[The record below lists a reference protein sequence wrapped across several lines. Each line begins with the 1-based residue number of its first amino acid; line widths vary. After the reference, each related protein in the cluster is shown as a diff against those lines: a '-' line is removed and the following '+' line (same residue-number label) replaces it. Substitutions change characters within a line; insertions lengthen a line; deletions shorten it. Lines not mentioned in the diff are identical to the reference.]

1 MNAPKIFPC
10 RANSAELLQASAIP
24 LAMMMII
31 MMIMVT
37 APPAFAGLGQDVSS
51 VPADQVQMKGTLRS
65 TQNQAY
71 AVHEIRA
78 ATGTVVREFVSPS
91 GKVFG
96 VAWQGPWPPNMRQIL
111 ASYFEQYQRAAQVRM
126 NSRPGR
132 RPLMLEQPG
141 LVVQSSGHM
150 RSFAG
155 RAYVPDMLPPE
166 VSAEAIR

>member
-1 MNAPKIFPC
+1 VNAPKIFQC
-10 RANSAELLQASAIP
+10 RAGSAELLQGAAIL
-24 LAMMMII
+24 LAMI
-31 MMIMVT
+31 MMIMMMT
-37 APPAFAGLGQDVSS
+37 DPPAFAGLGQDVSS

-65 TQNQAY
+65 TQTQAY
-71 AVHEIRA
+71 TVHEIRA

-111 ASYFEQYQRAAQVRM
+111 ATYFEQYQQAAQAQM

-166 VSAEAIR
+166 VSAEVIR

>member
-1 MNAPKIFPC
+1 VNAPKIVQC
-10 RANSAELLQASAIP
+10 RAGSAELLQGAAIV
-24 LAMMMII
+24 LAIMMMI
-31 MMIMVT
+31 MMT
-37 APPAFAGLGQDVSS
+37 DPPAFAGLGQDVSS
-51 VPADQVQMKGTLRS
+51 VPADQVQLKGTLRS
-65 TQNQAY
+65 TQTPAY
-71 AVHEIRA
+71 TVHEIRA

-111 ASYFEQYQRAAQVRM
+111 ATYFEQYQQAAQAQM

-141 LVVQSSGHM
+141 LVVQSGGHM

-166 VSAEAIR
+166 VSAEVIR

>member
-1 MNAPKIFPC
+1 VNASKIFQC
-10 RANSAELLQASAIP
+10 RVGSAELLPGAAIL
-24 LAMMMII
+24 LAIMMMI
-31 MMIMVT
+31 MMT
-37 APPAFAGLGQDVSS
+37 DPPAFAGLGQDVSS

-65 TQNQAY
+65 TQTQAY
-71 AVHEIRA
+71 TVHEIRA

-111 ASYFEQYQRAAQVRM
+111 ATYFEQYQRAAQAQM

-132 RPLMLEQPG
+132 RPLLLEQPG
-141 LVVQSSGHM
+141 LVVQSGGHM

>member
-1 MNAPKIFPC
+1 VNAPKIFQC
-10 RANSAELLQASAIP
+10 RAGSAELLQGATILLAI
-24 LAMMMII
+24 MMMI
-31 MMIMVT
+31 MMT
-37 APPAFAGLGQDVSS
+37 DPPAFAGLGQDVSS

-65 TQNQAY
+65 TQTQAY
-71 AVHEIRA
+71 TVHEIRA
-78 ATGTVVREFVSPS
+78 ATGIVVREFVSPS

-111 ASYFEQYQRAAQVRM
+111 ATYFEQYQQAAQAQM

-141 LVVQSSGHM
+141 LVVQSGGHM
-150 RSFAG
+150 RSFTG

-166 VSAEAIR
+166 VSAEVIR

>member
-1 MNAPKIFPC
+1 VNAPKIFQC
-10 RANSAELLQASAIP
+10 RAGSAELLQGAAIL
-24 LAMMMII
+24 LAMT
-31 MMIMVT
+31 MMIMMT
-37 APPAFAGLGQDVSS
+37 AAPAFAGLGQDVSS

-65 TQNQAY
+65 TQTQAY
-71 AVHEIRA
+71 TVHEIRA

-111 ASYFEQYQRAAQVRM
+111 ATYFEQYQRAAQAQV

-132 RPLMLEQPG
+132 RPLLLEQPG
-141 LVVQSSGHM
+141 LVVQSGGHM

-155 RAYVPDMLPPE
+155 RAYVPDMLPSE